1 MLNMLNAVCYK
12 VLRAWHCFGM
22 CQHANWWIS
31 TAKVALKLVAARKK
45 SRVRVKCGGQTFAPF
60 GMRTDVSE
68 EPAMTKDFTPYKTDD
83 LPQKVDLRKYM
94 SPVEDQSQC
103 NSCCA
108 NAAAGAYEYINR
120 KHCQETGDVPGD
132 ISRLFIYYVGRKKD
146 MAMWGERKTAAPKDE
161 GMSLSGALSAMQ
173 MSGACLAPSWPYDLG
188 KLNEKPTDE
197 CFKEASQY
205 KVCGVEKVP
214 VDIDMMRR
222 CLAEG
227 NPIIFGLMLTDKF
240 FRPGPSAY
248 ITTPGRNDKRAAQ
261 HGCHAMLIVGY
272 NDRQQVF
279 IVRNSWGENWGE
291 KGYCYLG
298 YDYAGNP
305 DFNICQQFA
314 ITKLSKVD
322 FTPDA
327 DDGEDF
333 DIQDD
338 AVDNVIVEE
347 EEPEEPDAED
357 DFDWSEKF
365 KGDTLVKQFFA
376 DHDGVMNVH
385 LFSLA
390 LSLYN
395 KGEGGDTFDWLQAD
409 LYVNNP
415 DNFPPDK
422 LFWTPQDFSDIVMK
436 FQKKSDAELYP
447 NLAFLFK
454 WTWRHAIMLPSWFGS
469 LRCFWSKGSSVL
481 GLYNVHVLDLSCCK
495 VMPKCI
501 HSVEPPPEPCITAW
515 CTADF
520 TTSTPKSAGKNATTH
535 SAKLFAFAST
545 ATYCTCTF
553 ALAPSC
559 YCCHRTCA
567 WRIAHVF
574 PNSGCRSYAGCVHSR
589 DSDRARGA
597 VCNGHIGWAHFSS
610 CWLLTAFST
619 CFMFFPQMPSAGVL
633 FPQDLSWTSLAKQW
647 EKMLAY
653 AGVFRASLATADPQF
668 DNASKHQS

>member
-1 MLNMLNAVCYK
+1 MLNMLTAVCYK
-12 VLRAWHCFGM
+12 MLRARHCFGM
-22 CQHANWWIS
+22 FQHANWWIS
-31 TAKVALKLVAARKK
+31 HNQGGFEA
-45 SRVRVKCGGQTFAPF
+45 SRCPKE
-60 GMRTDVSE
+60 M
-68 EPAMTKDFTPYKTDD
+68 
-83 LPQKVDLRKYM
+83 
-94 SPVEDQSQC
+94 QSQGQVRWPNIC
-103 NSCCA
+103 TLWYEDRRLRRASYDQGFHPLQDRWLATKGRSSEVHEPSWRPISMQQLLCQCCGRCIWVHQSKTLPGNWGCA
-108 NAAAGAYEYINR
+108 WWYLATLHLLRWA
-120 KHCQETGDVPGD
+120 QERYGH
-132 ISRLFIYYVGRKKD
+132 VGGK
-146 MAMWGERKTAAPKDE
+146 KTAAPKDE

-214 VDIDMMRR
+214 VDMDMMRR

-619 CFMFFPQMPSAGVL
+619 CFMFFPRKSHKCSLVL
-633 FPQDLSWTSLAKQW
+633 VLVLNH
-647 EKMLAY
+647 
-653 AGVFRASLATADPQF
+653 VASV
-668 DNASKHQS
+668 